1 MEHSQSTNLGKN
13 CAPPSSVVACLIL
26 SMERRAAVVS
36 GDTGAAVAAAAA
48 AAMDFM
54 LRSTTSGV
62 SLLFGEVAT
71 ASAAAFSTSLAI
83 SVALSECCL

>member
-1 MEHSQSTNLGKN
+1 MEQSQSGNLGKN

-36 GDTGAAVAAAAA
+36 GDTGAAVAAAA

-83 SVALSECCL
+83 SVALSV

>member
-48 AAMDFM
+48 MDFM